1 MGCHFTHQCA
11 CVTLTF
17 HHWSSERAL
26 PSHSLDQQTWG
37 LGRVFVDIKDG
48 KGEAR
53 RKSWHFYICFSNL
66 IKVFCTKK
74 KVKPEDA
81 PVAVRTEPCDFSEV
95 YWMWALHHPKHTCTL
110 HPVTPLLDQGYDWIS
125 GQSSLLCDRS
135 NLVTMAA
142 GISSDGSQ
150 RVTGSSRGLRN
161 NKKKAV
167 AVTFD
172 FRVMGLAGSWR
183 ERCEKVSRGHT
194 QPRWSADLEKPTG
207 FTEDI
212 MVQ

>member
-1 MGCHFTHQCA
+1 MSELYPHTAWISRPGGWGGSLLILKMVKGRPEENLGTSVYVF
-11 CVTLTF
+11 LT
-17 HHWSSERAL
+17 WSKYFA
-26 PSHSLDQQTWG
+26 Q
-37 LGRVFVDIKDG
+37 
-48 KGEAR
+48 
-53 RKSWHFYICFSNL
+53 
-66 IKVFCTKK
+66 KK
-74 KVKPEDA
+74 KKPEDA